1 MSTPL
6 ANTAQTAAAITNR
19 TVAHLPWRRTRSAE
33 PADDVRVVAL
43 DVIEILAA
51 RLALLVVLT
60 LRVLTSHPFVVH
72 VEPAKKALAL
82 AGCGDRHDDLPRS
95 KLAPNVTL
103 MAGVAGSCHRS

>member
-1 MSTPL
+1 
-6 ANTAQTAAAITNR
+6 
-19 TVAHLPWRRTRSAE
+19 
-33 PADDVRVVAL
+33 VAL